1 MKYYSSLFIFILVGL
16 FGCESKINNPV
27 GYIDK
32 GVSLLGDS
40 DYTEYI
46 IGYVFNPMDMEKIRH
61 DYESGKYASGLCQ
74 VCIPDVFTA
83 YKVAKL
89 LLTRQY
95 GEESILRASPLEV
108 TLIDSLIWHVSGSSS
123 SSMDTAFIELSRIDG
138 RIIVNHWKKIDV
150 GYTSNKKDDY
160 VSKGVVSL
168 DSVRHNLLMDQ
179 LFDPR
184 VFEEERQK
192 YEMGLYDNAQA
203 TPAVADAETAYELGM
218 IYLSQEYGDKVVG
231 LEEPFEIILYENLT
245 WDISGTA
252 GGKFP
257 NAVMTGSDSV
267 TISISR
273 FDGRVFR
280 CCDCPKGKN

>member
-1 MKYYSSLFIFILVGL
+1 MKYYGFFFTYILVGL
-16 FGCESKINNPV
+16 FGCGSRKNTPI

-32 GVSLLGDS
+32 GISMLGDS

-46 IGYVFNPMDMEKIRH
+46 VGYVFDPMYMEKSRH

-74 VCIPDVFTA
+74 VCIPDAATS
-83 YKVAKL
+83 YKVAKS

-95 GEESILRASPLEV
+95 GEESILWASPLEV
-108 TLIDSLIWHVSGSSS
+108 TLIDSLIWHISGSSS
-123 SSMDTAFIELSRIDG
+123 KSMDTAFIELSRIDG
-138 RIIVNHWKKIDV
+138 RIVANHWKKIDV
-150 GYTSNKKDDY
+150 GYTLNEKDEY
-160 VSKGVVSL
+160 VSKGLVSL
-168 DSVRHNLLMDQ
+168 DNVRHNLLMDQ

-184 VFEEERQK
+184 VIDEERQK
-192 YEMGLYDNAQA
+192 YEMGLYDNGQA
-203 TPAVADAETAYELGM
+203 TPAVADAEAAYELGM
-218 IYLSQEYGDKVVG
+218 IYLSQDYGDKVVR

-245 WDISGTA
+245 WDISGTS

-267 TISISR
+267 TISICR

-280 CCDCPKGKN
+280 CCNCPKGKN